1 MREVMERRPDVD
13 ADRFH
18 DVFRTRFGWVGVLS
32 SRNGVRRTTLPQTA
46 PADCVSLMGR
56 EVEDSMESPAEVA
69 GIRERIEAYLE
80 GDRIEFDADAVDVG
94 DASSFLRASWSACL
108 GIPYGETRTYKW
120 LAEQA
125 GRPRAPRAAGQA
137 MARNRLPIV
146 VPCHRVVAS
155 DGSLHGFGR
164 GASQLDLKQRL
175 IDLEA
180 SG

>member
-1 MREVMERRPDVD
+1 M
-13 ADRFH
+13 DRFH
-18 DVFRTRFGWVGVLS
+18 DVFPTRFGWVGVVS
-32 SRNGVRRTTLPQTA
+32 SRRGARRTTLPQAA
-46 PADCVSLMGR
+46 PADCMSIMGR
-56 EVEDSMESPAEVA
+56 EAEDSIESPAEVA
-69 GIRERIEAYLE
+69 GLRARIEAYFE
-80 GDRIEFDADAVDVG
+80 GERIGFEDVSVDVE
-94 DASSFLRASWSACL
+94 DASSFLKASWSACL
-108 GIPYGETRTYKW
+108 AIPYGETRTYKW

-164 GASQLDLKQRL
+164 GATQLDLKQRL
-175 IDLEA
+175 IELET

>member
-1 MREVMERRPDVD
+1 M
-13 ADRFH
+13 DRFH
-18 DVFRTRFGWVGVLS
+18 DVFRTRFGWVGAVS
-32 SRNGVRRTTLPQTA
+32 SGIGVRRTTLPQA
-46 PADCVSLMGR
+46 SPDDCMSIMGR
-56 EVEDSMESPAEVA
+56 EVEDSVESPAELA
-69 GIRERIEAYLE
+69 SIRARIEAYFE
-80 GDRIEFDADAVDVG
+80 GERVGFEDEAVDLG
-94 DASSFLRASWSACL
+94 DASSFLRASWAACL
-108 GIPYGETRTYKW
+108 AIPYGETRTYKW

-175 IDLEA
+175 IELEA
-180 SG
+180 AR